1 MSVWL
6 GNPLVFCANFIVPLL
21 VAYLC
26 ALKWGPNKG
35 ALYGVVPAV
44 TLVFILFVLQVSP
57 GTRPDGTGRLAS
69 AFSYMRHESIFWVA
83 SFLVGL
89 AIGSVQRKLRGGQE

>member
-6 GNPLVFCANFIVPLL
+6 GNPLVLIANFIVPLL
-21 VAYLC
+21 VAYVC

-35 ALYGVVPAV
+35 ALYGAIPAII
-44 TLVFILFVLQVSP
+44 LVFILFVLQVSP
-57 GTRPDGTGRLAS
+57 GLRPDGSGRLAS
-69 AFSYMRHESIFWVA
+69 AYGYMMHEGIFWVA

-89 AIGSVQRKLRGGQE
+89 AIGSVHRKLRGGQK

>member
-6 GNPLVFCANFIVPLL
+6 GNPLVFCANFVAPLL
-21 VAYLC
+21 IAYLC
-26 ALKWGPNKG
+26 ALLWGPNKG

-44 TLVFILFVLQVSP
+44 IAVLFLFVLQVSP
-57 GTRPDGTGRLAS
+57 GLRPDGSGRLAS
-69 AFSYMRHESIFWVA
+69 AYGYMMSEGIFWVA

-89 AIGSVQRKLRGGQE
+89 AVGSVHRKLHGGRG

>member
-6 GNPLVFCANFIVPLL
+6 GNPLVLIANFIVPLL
-21 VAYLC
+21 VAYVC

-44 TLVFILFVLQVSP
+44 IAVFILFVLQVSP
-57 GTRPDGTGRLAS
+57 GLRPDGSGRLAS
-69 AFSYMRHESIFWVA
+69 AYGYMMSEGFYWLA
-83 SFLVGL
+83 SFVVGL
-89 AIGSVQRKLRGGQE
+89 VIGSVHRKLRGEQQ

>member
-21 VAYLC
+21 IAYVC
-26 ALKWGPNKG
+26 ALMWGPNKG
-35 ALYGVVPAV
+35 VLYGVAPTVI
-44 TLVFILFVLQVSP
+44 LVFILFVLQVSP
-57 GTRPDGTGRLAS
+57 GLRPDGSGRLAS
-69 AFSYMRHESIFWVA
+69 AYGYMMSEGLYWLA

-89 AIGSVQRKLRGGQE
+89 AVGSVHRKMRGG